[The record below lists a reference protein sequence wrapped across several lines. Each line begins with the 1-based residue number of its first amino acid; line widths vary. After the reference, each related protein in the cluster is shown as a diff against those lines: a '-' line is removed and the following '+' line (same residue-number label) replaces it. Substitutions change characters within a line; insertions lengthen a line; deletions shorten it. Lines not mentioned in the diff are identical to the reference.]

1 MSASTAKKAREF
13 QGVGG
18 ICPQLKRKPMAKKIE
33 RAPLDGYKEITRQ
46 EQNELK
52 RLSVKEAVRRLE
64 ILLKEAAKW
73 RR

>member
-1 MSASTAKKAREF
+1 MT
-13 QGVGG
+13 
-18 ICPQLKRKPMAKKIE
+18 KIIG
-33 RAPLDGYKEITRQ
+33 RAPLDGYKKITRQ

-52 RLSVKEAVRRLE
+52 KLSVREAARRLE